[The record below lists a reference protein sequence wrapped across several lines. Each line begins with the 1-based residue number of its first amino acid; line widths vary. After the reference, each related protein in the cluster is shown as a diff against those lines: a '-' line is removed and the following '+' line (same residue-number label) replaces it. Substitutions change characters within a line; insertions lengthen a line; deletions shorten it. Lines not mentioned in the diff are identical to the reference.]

1 MAGGLTGTG
10 MYVSYADWARFRRMM
25 TKYATGNILPPMAEN
40 TYETVYFQRPQLEQV
55 DLPQTVTKN
64 SSVITV
70 LTKTM
75 IQ

>member
-1 MAGGLTGTG
+1 MAGGLTSTG
-10 MYVSYADWARFRRMM
+10 VYVTYTNYTRFPRMVS
-25 TKYATGNILPPMAEN
+25 TYATGNILPPMAEN